1 MRYTVD
7 YKYDPDADGYF
18 FTITEYRKPQNIIVK
33 NGYLR
38 KINLEENGFQSVKE
52 YILCYGLH

>member
-1 MRYTVD
+1 MRYTVN
-7 YKYDPDADGYF
+7 YRYDAETDGYF